1 MAGGEVDPE
10 HAEVRASSLRP
21 RGASA
26 RAVRPVLKEKDE
38 SRKKD
43 DNKDGSSSIHC
54 LPSSFD
60 QSLSI
65 HRSPYPLRV

>member
-21 RGASA
+21 RGASV
-26 RAVRPVLKEKDE
+26 RVVRPVLKEKDE

-43 DNKDGSSSIHC
+43 DNRDGSASVRC

-60 QSLSI
+60 QSLLI
-65 HRSPYPLRV
+65 HGSHYPLMV